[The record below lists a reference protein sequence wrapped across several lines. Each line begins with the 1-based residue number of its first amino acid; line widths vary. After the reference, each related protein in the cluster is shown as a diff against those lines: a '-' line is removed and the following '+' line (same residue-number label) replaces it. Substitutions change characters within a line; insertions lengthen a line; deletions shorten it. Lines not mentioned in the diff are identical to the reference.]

1 LLELSKRFET
11 KLRRYYYI
19 KPTSY
24 LGFIKLFIDIF
35 NEKIKIIPDKSKNI
49 NYVCK
54 NWTNLTK

>member
-54 NWTNLTK
+54 N